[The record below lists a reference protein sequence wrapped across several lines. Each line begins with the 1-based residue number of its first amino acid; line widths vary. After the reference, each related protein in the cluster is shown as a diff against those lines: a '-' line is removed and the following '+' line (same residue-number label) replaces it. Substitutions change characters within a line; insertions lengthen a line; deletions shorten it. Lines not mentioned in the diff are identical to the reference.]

1 VSGTFVTGGTGFL
14 GGAILDR
21 LRREPDLGPV
31 KALARTRTGGELLA
45 AAGAEP
51 VIGSIDDPAALRAG
65 MEACDRVFHVAGL
78 NAMCLRDPTPL
89 FETNV
94 TGSVNVVEAAAA
106 AGVSRVV
113 YTSSAATI
121 GEEQGTV
128 GSETSPH
135 RGSYLSAYERSKH
148 EGEVA
153 AFAAAEA
160 AGVEVVSVNPS
171 SVQGPGRAG
180 GSTKILIGYLN
191 GKLRA
196 TVDTRLSIVD
206 IADCTEGHLAA
217 LAKGKAGERYILSG
231 ATATVDEALA
241 LLAEITGVRRRV
253 VRLPRWAAMGA
264 GRMASVAAQVR
275 RTESPMCRDM
285 VRTLLHGHRYDGSRA
300 ERELGIS
307 YLPLAATLSR
317 TVDWLADFGFVNAG
331 VLR

>member
-14 GGAILDR
+14 GGAILER
-21 LRREPDLGPV
+21 LRLEPDLGPV
-31 KALARTRTGGELLA
+31 KALTRTRTGGELLA

-51 VIGSIDDPAALRAG
+51 VIGSIEDPAALRAA
-65 MEACDRVFHVAGL
+65 MEGCRRVFHVAGL

-89 FETNV
+89 FDANV

-128 GSETSPH
+128 GAETSPH

-148 EGEVA
+148 EGELA
-153 AFAAAEA
+153 AFAAGATT
-160 AGVEVVSVNPS
+160 GVEVVSVNPS

-180 GSTKILIGYLN
+180 GSTKLLIGYLN

-206 IADCTEGHLAA
+206 IADCTEGHMAA
-217 LAKGKAGERYILSG
+217 LAKGKPGERYILSG

-241 LLAEITGVRRRV
+241 LLAEITGVRRKV
-253 VRLPRWAAMGA
+253 VTLPGWAAMAA
-264 GRMASVAAQVR
+264 GRTASFVAQVR
-275 RTESPMCRDM
+275 RSESPMCRDM

-307 YLPLAATLSR
+307 YRPLTATLAR
-317 TVDWLADFGFVNAG
+317 TVEWLAEFGFVDAG